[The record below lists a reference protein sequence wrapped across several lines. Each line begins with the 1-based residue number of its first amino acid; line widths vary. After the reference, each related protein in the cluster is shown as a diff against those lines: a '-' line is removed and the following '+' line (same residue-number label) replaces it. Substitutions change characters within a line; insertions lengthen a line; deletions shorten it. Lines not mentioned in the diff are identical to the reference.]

1 MAQVLFDSES
11 KFSIYGD
18 PLQFALY
25 VEAHYLPF
33 LARIQQGNLDFEDNN
48 DAKLAGFL
56 RADLEELCKQIE
68 AAK

>member
-1 MAQVLFDSES
+1 
-11 KFSIYGD
+11 
-18 PLQFALY
+18 

-68 AAK
+68 AAE

>member
-1 MAQVLFDSES
+1 MAQISFDKES
-11 KFSIYGD
+11 KFSTYD
-18 PLQFALY
+18 NPMEFALY

-68 AAK
+68 AAD